1 MIQIYLLTGFLGA
14 GKTTLLQSLLR
25 SYFDKK
31 IGVIV
36 NEFGE
41 INVDARLIKKDGIE
55 MAELSNGSIF
65 CACIKDKFVDS
76 LIEMSARNI
85 EFLFIEASGLA
96 DPANMAL
103 ILDGIKTYT
112 ASKYLLRGS
121 ICVIDG
127 KNFLDMVEI
136 LPALE
141 NQVAYANAV
150 ILNKADLIDNEKIQ
164 EIKKV
169 IDEMN
174 PGVGVF
180 VTSYCSADIREITD
194 NFSVSLKDAGIST
207 NTYESRPNSFI
218 LQAVERLDYN
228 ELMNFLREIASNCFR
243 IKGFAD
249 TDRGSVEISAVGNDI
264 ELKLWKESV
273 DKTEIVV
280 ISSIGIKMLSN
291 ILEASKKYS
300 NGRIVLK

>member
-14 GKTTLLQSLLR
+14 GKTTLLQSLLN
-25 SYFDKK
+25 SYRDKK

-41 INVDARLIKKDGIE
+41 INVDARLIEKDGIV

-76 LIEMSARNI
+76 LIEMSTRNI

-96 DPANMAL
+96 DPANMEN
-103 ILDGIKTYT
+103 ILAGIKSYS
-112 ASKYLLRGS
+112 ADEYLMRGS

-127 KNFLDMVEI
+127 KNFLGMVEI

-141 NQVAYANAV
+141 NQVAYSNAV
-150 ILNKADLIDNEKIQ
+150 ILNKADLIDTDKTQ

-169 IDEMN
+169 VDEIN
-174 PGVGVF
+174 PGVSVF
-180 VTSYCSADIREITD
+180 VTSYCNVDILEITE
-194 NFSVSLKDAGIST
+194 NITVSLKKSGIST

-218 LQAVERLDYN
+218 LQADDKLDYS
-228 ELMNFLREIASNCFR
+228 ELTCFLQEIASDCFR

-249 TDRGSVEISAVGNDI
+249 TDSGPIEISAVRNDI
-264 ELKLWKESV
+264 ELRPWRGPVE
-273 DKTEIVV
+273 KTEIVV
-280 ISSIGIKMLSN
+280 ISSVGIKMLSK
-291 ILEASKKYS
+291 IIEASKKYL
-300 NGRIVLK
+300 NGKLKLK

>member
-14 GKTTLLQSLLR
+14 GKTTLLQSLMNA
-25 SYFDKK
+25 YCDKK

-41 INVDARLIKKDGIE
+41 INIDARLIEKDGIE

-76 LIEMSARNI
+76 LIEMSGRDL

-96 DPANMAL
+96 DPANMAQ
-103 ILDGIKTYT
+103 ILEGLKPYT
-112 ASKYLLRGS
+112 SNEYLLRGS
-121 ICVIDG
+121 ICVVDG

-141 NQVAYANAV
+141 NQVAYASAV
-150 ILNKADLIDNEKIQ
+150 IINKADLIDAEKESKIT
-164 EIKKV
+164 EF
-169 IDEMN
+169 IDEIN
-174 PGVGVF
+174 PGAGVF
-180 VTSYCSADIREITD
+180 VTTYCNVNIREITD
-194 NFSVSLKDAGIST
+194 RFSASMKESSDST
-207 NTYESRPNSFI
+207 NTYESRPNSFV
-218 LQAVERLDYN
+218 LRASRQLPYEGLF
-228 ELMNFLREIASNCFR
+228 NFLKEVAPDSFR

-249 TDRGSVEISAVGNDI
+249 TDKGSLEVSAVGND
-264 ELKLWKESV
+264 LVMKPWKEEIMQ
-273 DKTEIVV
+273 TEIVV

-291 ILEASKKYS
+291 LLSASQKHL
-300 NGRIVLK
+300 GGMLKLK

>member
-14 GKTTLLQSLLR
+14 GKTTLLQTLLN
-25 SYFDKK
+25 SYPDKK

-41 INVDARLIKKDGIE
+41 INVDARLVEKDGIE

-76 LIEMSARNI
+76 LIEMSVGNI

-96 DPANMAL
+96 DPANMAQ
-103 ILDGIKTYT
+103 ILDGIKPYT
-112 ASKYLLRGS
+112 AGKYLLRGS

-127 KNFLDMVEI
+127 KNFLDMLEM

-141 NQVAYANAV
+141 NQVAYASAV
-150 ILNKADLIDNEKIQ
+150 ILNKADLINNETEQKIKNAVNK
-164 EIKKV
+164 I
-169 IDEMN
+169 N
-174 PGVGVF
+174 PDVGVF
-180 VTSYCSADIREITD
+180 VTSYCNVDIRYIAD
-194 NFSVSLKDAGIST
+194 NFSVSLKEAGNST

-218 LQAVERLDYN
+218 LRTVDQLSYKDLRIFLQA
-228 ELMNFLREIASNCFR
+228 IAPDCFR

-249 TDRGSVEISAVGNDI
+249 TDEGPAEISVVGKDI
-264 ELKLWKESV
+264 AIKPWKEPV
-273 DKTEIVV
+273 MKTEIVV
-280 ISSIGIKMLSN
+280 ISSVGIKMLSH
-291 ILEASKKYS
+291 ILEASKRYL
-300 NGRIVLK
+300 NGKLKLC